1 MKLYKVNI
9 LIDTDYTH
17 LHKTCILWAND
28 KNDAKEK
35 AKNYVFA
42 RVHENYVFTQI
53 HYSVCVENV
62 TELTQNADGI
72 IYDDLY
78 E

>member
-9 LIDTDYTH
+9 LIDTGYTH

-28 KNDAKEK
+28 ENDAKEK
-35 AKNYVFA
+35 AENYVFA
-42 RVHENYVFTQI
+42 RVH
-53 HYSVCVENV
+53 HSLCAENV
-62 TELTQNADGI
+62 TELTPNADGI